1 MLRELISRVDK
12 IDIEWEQ
19 FIGPRERDL
28 QRDGKNEFVADIR
41 KRYGVEIKKI
51 TQKIKELID
60 PSLKKS
66 MFSRFNPFSK
76 KGGKKRSRKTK
87 KRRR

>member
-66 MFSRFNPFSK
+66 MFSRMFSR
-76 KGGKKRSRKTK
+76 GGKKRSRKTK